1 MSRITDSIRLLGLIV
16 TTKPFQ
22 YQNNEVT
29 CNYAT
34 YVDISDLLDLKKTFL
49 DEQQSLPEIATDA
62 ERLQL
67 SDDIYFIDLIIENLN
82 KVE

>member
-49 DEQQSLPEIATDA
+49 DEQQSLPETATDA

>member
-16 TTKPFQ
+16 NTKPFE
-22 YQNNEVT
+22 YQNEEVI
-29 CNYAT
+29 CNYTT
-34 YVDISDLLDLKKTFL
+34 YVSINDLLDLKKTFL
-49 DEQQSLPEIATDA
+49 DEQQSLPETATDE

-67 SDDIYFIDLIIENLN
+67 TDDLYFINMIIENLN